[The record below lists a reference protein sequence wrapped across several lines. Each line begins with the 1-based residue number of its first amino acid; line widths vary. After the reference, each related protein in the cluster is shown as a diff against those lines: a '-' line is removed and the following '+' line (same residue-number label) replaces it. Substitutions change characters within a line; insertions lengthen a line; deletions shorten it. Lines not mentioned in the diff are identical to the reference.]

1 MLPIQAIPMLSI
13 RNVTF
18 AKCYLDKVYYCY
30 RLKDEVR
37 IKVKQSLHVRRTRF
51 IYTNV

>member
-1 MLPIQAIPMLSI
+1 MLKE
-13 RNVTF
+13 
-18 AKCYLDKVYYCY
+18 AKLIGKKYKDQERKYCY

-51 IYTNV
+51 IYTNE